1 MAKSK
6 NKVGNVLKSVKEHWK
21 NPPEGRYIPYKE
33 ILSYSI
39 GGIGVKFVLYT
50 VSYIGLSATSLLAG
64 AALGLKNGDL
74 VKLNLIA
81 TVIGMFLGPLRGM
94 IIDNTRSKNGK
105 FRPYLIYAGI
115 PSAVVTTVFAFLPF
129 ESMSYNEKLWSLF
142 ITYMMLQLCYP
153 FYDQA
158 YTTLVQVMSP
168 NSTERADVS

>member
-1 MAKSK
+1 MEKSK

-129 ESMSYNEKLWSLF
+129 ESMSYDGKLWSLF
-142 ITYMMLQLCYP
+142 ITYMMLQLC
-153 FYDQA
+153 
-158 YTTLVQVMSP
+158 
-168 NSTERADVS
+168 